1 MVTLERLREL
11 TLSFPETT
19 EEQHFEKTSFSV
31 KKKLFATYDPQK
43 KITCVKLNVAD
54 QEALSSTD
62 SDIIYSVKNSSEEE
76 GWTNVDMGKVDKE
89 MFKEALT
96 KAYCEAAPVKLATM
110 VQEKET

>member
-54 QEALSSTD
+54 QEALSS
-62 SDIIYSVKNSSEEE
+62 SDIIYPIQNSSDEA
-76 GWTNVDMGKVDKE
+76 GWTNVDMGKVHKD

-96 KAYCEAAPVKLATM
+96 KAYCEAAPLKLATM